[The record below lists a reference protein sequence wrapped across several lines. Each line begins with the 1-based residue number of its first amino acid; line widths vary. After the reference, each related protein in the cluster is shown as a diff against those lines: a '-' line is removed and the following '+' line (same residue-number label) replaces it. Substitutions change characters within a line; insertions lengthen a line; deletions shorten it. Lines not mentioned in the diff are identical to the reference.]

1 MAKAK
6 RTEVHVGPQGR
17 VVLPA
22 HLRRALGIH
31 PGETLLARIEDG
43 RLMLEK
49 PEQVL
54 ARLQERFS
62 RVPSEVNLADELIS
76 ERREEARKEAE
87 A

>member
-1 MAKAK
+1 M
-6 RTEVHVGPQGR
+6 
-17 VVLPA
+17 VLPA